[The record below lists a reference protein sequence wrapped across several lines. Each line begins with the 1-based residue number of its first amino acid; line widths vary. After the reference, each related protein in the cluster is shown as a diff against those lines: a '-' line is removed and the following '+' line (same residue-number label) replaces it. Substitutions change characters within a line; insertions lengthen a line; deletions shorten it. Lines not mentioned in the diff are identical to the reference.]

1 MTELLIPLSFV
12 AFLWWFSTGAILYL
26 DSLKKKT
33 FLWSVSIMSLAAIS
47 SLFIIYKTAQEP
59 SSANAYIAFV
69 AAIVVWGWIELTFL
83 TGVITGPVKRVWMQ
97 QPSTGNKRYARFLQA
112 IGTVA
117 HHEIAIAVLASILL
131 ALTYSASNQIALMT
145 FLALWIMRTSA
156 KLNLFL
162 GVRNWS
168 AEFLP
173 QHLQYLTSYFKHR
186 TMNWLFPGSVLI
198 SVWLIY
204 HAMSMAFSPL
214 AGDVNKTGM
223 LLIAG
228 LLALGLL
235 EHVFMV
241 LPFSAARLWKWA
253 MPSLKENH
261 E

>member
-26 DSLKKKT
+26 DSLKRKT
-33 FLWSVSIMSLAAIS
+33 FRWSVSMMSLAAIFA
-47 SLFIIYKTAQEP
+47 LFVIYKTAQEP
-59 SSANAYIAFV
+59 STTNAYIAFV

-83 TGVITGPVKRVWMQ
+83 TGAITGPVKRVWLPQ
-97 QPSTGNKRYARFLQA
+97 HSNSKKRYARFLQA

-117 HHEIAIAVLASILL
+117 HHEIAIAMLASVLL
-131 ALTYSASNQIALMT
+131 ALTYSASHQIALMT

-186 TMNWLFPGSVLI
+186 TMNWLFPGSVI
-198 SVWLIY
+198 VSIWLIQQ
-204 HAMSMAFSPL
+204 AMTLAFSPL

-223 LLIAG
+223 LLVAG

-235 EHVFMV
+235 EHIFMV

>member
-26 DSLKKKT
+26 DNLKKKT
-33 FLWSVSIMSLAAIS
+33 FRWSVSIMSLAAIVA
-47 SLFIIYKTAQEP
+47 LPVIYKTAQEP
-59 SSANAYIAFV
+59 STANAYVAFV
-69 AAIVVWGWIELTFL
+69 SAIIVWGWIELTFL
-83 TGVITGPVKRVWMQ
+83 TGAITGPVKRVWIQ
-97 QPSTGNKRYARFLQA
+97 QPDSHKRFGRLLQA

-117 HHEIAIAVLASILL
+117 HHEIAIALIALVLIT
-131 ALTYSASNQIALMT
+131 LTYSTPNQIALMT
-145 FLALWIMRTSA
+145 FLALWVMRTSA

-173 QHLQYLTSYFKHR
+173 QHLQYLTSYFKHSA
-186 TMNWLFPGSVLI
+186 MNWLFPASVLMSI
-198 SVWLIY
+198 WLIY
-204 HAMSMAFSPL
+204 QSMSIAFSPL
-214 AGDVNKTGM
+214 AGDVDKTGM
-223 LLIAG
+223 LLVAG

-235 EHVFMV
+235 EHIFMV